1 MSTSPIRFGI
11 LGLGRAFTLMVP
23 TFARDARVRIV
34 AGCDP
39 RPQAMAQLHHDF
51 GARMHPDAAQLCAD
65 PEVEWLYVA
74 TPHAMHVEH
83 VLLAASHGKH
93 VLLEKPM
100 ALSLEDC
107 TRMIAAC
114 QQHGVQLIV
123 GHSHSFDTPVLCAS
137 DLIASGEL
145 GAVRMIQAMN
155 FTDFLYR
162 PRRPEELDTR
172 QGGGVVFSQAAHQ
185 IDIVRLLGGG
195 LVRSVYARTGQW
207 DARRP
212 TEGAYSA
219 MLDFE
224 GGAFATVS
232 YNGYGY
238 YDSDVLMDGWGELA
252 QRKAPDAHAHT
263 RARWRSVND
272 EAAEAARKAQ
282 RNYGGPDYVPA
293 SETVAPAFQHFGP
306 VWVSCERGDLRLLPT
321 GVEVHDDQGQRMIA
335 PTVGQVPRAE
345 VIDEVWRV
353 AREGQAPLHD
363 GAWSRATME
372 VCLGILQAAQTRGAI
387 MMHHQIAPQPLA

>member
-1 MSTSPIRFGI
+1 MSAAPLRFGM

-39 RPQAMAQLHHDF
+39 RPEAMQQLQADF
-51 GARMHPDAAQLCAD
+51 SARMHAQAAQLCAD
-65 PEVEWLYVA
+65 PEVEWVYVA
-74 TPHAMHVEH
+74 TPHGLHVEH

-100 ALSLEDC
+100 ALTLEDC
-107 TRMIAAC
+107 SRMIQAC
-114 QQHGVQLIV
+114 QQQGVQLIV
-123 GHSHSFDTPVLCAS
+123 GHSHSFDTPVLCAR
-137 DLIASGEL
+137 DLIASGDL

-195 LVRSVYARTGQW
+195 RVRSVYARTGQW

-224 GGAFATVS
+224 DGAFATVS

-238 YDSDVLMDGWGELA
+238 YDSDALMDGWGELA
-252 QRKAPDAHAHT
+252 QPKAPDAHAQT
-263 RARWRSVND
+263 RARWRSVQD
-272 EAAEAARKAQ
+272 EAAEAARKAR
-282 RNYGGPDYVPA
+282 RNYGGPDHVPS
-293 SETVAPAFQHFGP
+293 SEIAPAAFQHFGP
-306 VWVSCERGDLRLLPT
+306 VWVSCERGDLRLRPN
-321 GVEVHDDQGQRMIA
+321 GVEVHDDQGQRLIT
-335 PTVGQVPRAE
+335 PPVSPVPRVE

-353 AREGQAPLHD
+353 AREGRAPLHS
-363 GAWSRATME
+363 GAWSRATLE
-372 VCLGILQAAQTRGAI
+372 VCLGILSAAQSHGTI
-387 MMHHQIAPQPLA
+387 MMHHQIAPQPA